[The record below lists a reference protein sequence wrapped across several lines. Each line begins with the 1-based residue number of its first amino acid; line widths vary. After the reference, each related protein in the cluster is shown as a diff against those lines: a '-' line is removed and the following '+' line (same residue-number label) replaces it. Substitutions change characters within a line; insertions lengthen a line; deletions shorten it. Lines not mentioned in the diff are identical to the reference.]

1 MSNVYHTHPNNDSSI
16 HTGQLTL
23 EQELA
28 KIMTGPWRAQ
38 CLYVAAKLEIADLIS
53 RGIGDDTSLSVH
65 TGINVDRIQRLMRFL
80 VAFGLFQ
87 RDSLN
92 NYSNTSASL
101 KLAKQDDSMRDTILL
116 YGEEMYRCWANLHA
130 VLSSEHSG
138 FEIEYSQDFYTYLEQ
153 HGETAHRFQ
162 RTLQSRK
169 EIFNPVPNLIDF
181 TGQLVV
187 DVGGG
192 SGELTRII
200 LDATPSAKA
209 IVLDLEPALVAAKTN
224 LADMISAERVKLMQ
238 TDMFSPLPEGADVY
252 LFSRVFGDLNDS
264 DVSRL
269 LGNCQNAR
277 NKKGHIVIVEQ
288 ILPDAGS
295 YELSALWDLHLMV
308 ICQGRQRTL
317 QEMER
322 LLHANNICLDKI
334 IALPLGMHLMLAS

>member
-1 MSNVYHTHPNNDSSI
+1 MSNVYSVHPNNDAAM
-16 HTGQLTL
+16 HTDQLTS

-28 KIMTGPWRAQ
+28 KIMTSPWRAQ
-38 CLYVAAKLEIADLIS
+38 CLYVAVKLEIADLIS
-53 RGIGDDTSLSVH
+53 SGIGDDASLSAH
-65 TGINVDRIQRLMRFL
+65 TGINTEKIRRLMRFL

-87 RDSLN
+87 SDSRN

-101 KLAKQDDSMRDTILL
+101 KLVKQDGSMRDTVLL

-130 VLSSEHSG
+130 VLSSGNSG

-153 HGETAHRFQ
+153 HGETARRFQ

-169 EIFNPVPNLIDF
+169 EIFEPVPNLIDF
-181 TGQLVV
+181 TEQLVV

-209 IVLDLEPALVAAKTN
+209 IVLDLEPALVEAKTN
-224 LADMISAERVKLMQ
+224 LADMISTERVELMQ
-238 TDMFSPLPEGADVY
+238 ADMFSPLPEGADVY
-252 LFSRVFGDLNDS
+252 LFSRVFGDLKDS

-269 LGNCQNAR
+269 LDNCQNAR
-277 NKKGHIVIVEQ
+277 NKKSRIVIIEQ
-288 ILPDAGS
+288 ILPEAGS

-317 QEMER
+317 QEMEC
-322 LLHANNICLDKI
+322 LLQANNIFLDKI

>member
-1 MSNVYHTHPNNDSSI
+1 MSNVYHTYPNNDLAI
-16 HTGQLTL
+16 NTGQLTP

-53 RGIGDDTSLSVH
+53 RGIVDDTSLSVH
-65 TGINVDRIQRLMRFL
+65 TGINADRIQRLMRFL

-101 KLAKQDDSMRDTILL
+101 KLVKQDDSMRDTILL

-153 HGETAHRFQ
+153 HGETARRFQ

-181 TGQLVV
+181 TKQLIV

-192 SGELTRII
+192 SGELAWII
-200 LDATPSAKA
+200 LDATPTAKA

-224 LADMISAERVKLMQ
+224 LADMISAGRVELVQ
-238 TDMFSPLPEGADVY
+238 VDMLSQLPEGADVY
-252 LFSRVFGDLNDS
+252 FFSRVFGDLEDD

-269 LGNCQNAR
+269 LGHFQNVR
-277 NKKGHIVIVEQ
+277 NDNSRIVIIEQ
-288 ILPDAGS
+288 ILPDTDAS
-295 YELSALWDLHLMV
+295 ELSALWDLHLMV
-308 ICQGRQRTL
+308 ACKGRQRTL
-317 QEMER
+317 KELER
-322 LLHANNICLDKI
+322 LLRSNNIRLDNI
-334 IALPLGMHLMLAS
+334 IALPLGMHLVLAS

>member
-1 MSNVYHTHPNNDSSI
+1 MLTD
-16 HTGQLTL
+16 QLTP

-38 CLYVAAKLEIADLIS
+38 CLYVATKLEIADLIS
-53 RGIGDDTSLSVH
+53 RGIVDDASLSTH
-65 TGINVDRIQRLMRFL
+65 TGINVDKIQRLMRFL

-87 RDSLN
+87 RDNPN
-92 NYSNTSASL
+92 NYRNTNASL
-101 KLAKQDDSMRDTILL
+101 KLVKQDVSMRDTILL

-130 VLSSEHSG
+130 VLSSENSG
-138 FEIEYSQDFYTYLEQ
+138 FEIEYSQNFYTYLER
-153 HGETAHRFQ
+153 HSETARRFQ

-181 TGQLVV
+181 TEQLVV

-209 IVLDLEPALVAAKTN
+209 IVLDLEPALVAARTN
-224 LADMISAERVKLMQ
+224 LTDMISAERVELMQ
-238 TDMFSPLPEGADVY
+238 ADMFSPLPEGADVY
-252 LFSRVFGDLNDS
+252 LFSRVLGDLKDS

-269 LGNCQNAR
+269 FGNCQNTR
-277 NKKGHIVIVEQ
+277 NKKSRIIIIEQ
-288 ILPDAGS
+288 ILPETDS
-295 YELSALWDLHLMV
+295 HELSALWDLHLMV

-317 QEMER
+317 KEMEY
-322 LLHANNICLDKI
+322 LLHANNIVLDKI
-334 IALPLGMHLMLAS
+334 IPLPLGMSLMLAS